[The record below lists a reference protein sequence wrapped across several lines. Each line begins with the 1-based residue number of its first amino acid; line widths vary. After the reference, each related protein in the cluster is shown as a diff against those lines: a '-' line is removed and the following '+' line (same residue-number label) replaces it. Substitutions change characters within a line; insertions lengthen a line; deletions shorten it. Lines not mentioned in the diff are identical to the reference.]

1 MSESNGTRRYFNL
14 AGVVRDLEHAR
25 GEYSTAEGRDL
36 LDRFRDIVI
45 EATEVAAAL
54 DADDDPEDEGDTDDS
69 GGDEVG
75 DESELRGPADVAGPR
90 RDAQSRDA
98 LLARIAGLERE
109 LAALTGPQSR
119 VPRGAGAVDDTGA
132 SAPRTV
138 SNGTR
143 TKKRSSKKHA
153 SKKR

>member
-1 MSESNGTRRYFNL
+1 MSEGRRYFNL

-25 GEYSTAEGRDL
+25 GEDSTAEGRDL

-54 DADDDPEDEGDTDDS
+54 DADDDPEDEGDTDDF

-75 DESELRGPADVAGPR
+75 DESSIGGTADVAGPR
-90 RDAQSRDA
+90 RDAESRNA
-98 LLARIAGLERE
+98 LLARITGLERE

-119 VPRGAGAVDDTGA
+119 VPRGAGAVDATGA
-132 SAPRTV
+132 AAPRTV

-143 TKKRSSKKHA
+143 TKTRTHAKKSTRKRK
-153 SKKR
+153 